1 MLEWEDAV
9 QNARQTILSDN
20 ANIAKTIAASQD
32 SKRVVENAQVRSSED
47 LHKFVEQ
54 YEADQKEQAK
64 ENKKDREL
72 ALKSYKVSVA
82 AAIFGGAS
90 FVAALITLILQLL
103 G

>member
-54 YEADQKEQAK
+54 YEADQK
-64 ENKKDREL
+64 
-72 ALKSYKVSVA
+72 
-82 AAIFGGAS
+82 
-90 FVAALITLILQLL
+90 
-103 G
+103 

>member
-72 ALKSYKVSVA
+72 ALKSYKASVA

-90 FVAALITLILQLL
+90 FAAALITLILQLL

>member
-90 FVAALITLILQLL
+90 FSAALITLILQLL

>member
-64 ENKKDREL
+64 ENKKNREL
-72 ALKSYKVSVA
+72 ALKSYKVSLA

>member
-90 FVAALITLILQLL
+90 FAAALITLILQLL